1 MEMLNIKIN
10 GKDYQVEKN
19 TTILE
24 ACHKFGIKI
33 PTLCFLKEINEIGAA
48 AWLQPAYIPSTER
61 APKSSPIRPRFR
73 NTEK

>member
-33 PTLCFLKEINEIGAA
+33 PHHPGSLP
-48 AWLQPAYIPSTER
+48 Q
-61 APKSSPIRPRFR
+61 IRH
-73 NTEK
+73 

>member
-33 PTLCFLKEINEIGAA
+33 PTLCFLKEINERA
-48 AWLQPAYIPSTER
+48 AWLLPAYIPSTER
-61 APKSSPIRPRFR
+61 APKSLQILRRSR
-73 NTEK
+73 NTER

>member
-33 PTLCFLKEINEIGAA
+33 PTLCFLKEIN
-48 AWLQPAYIPSTER
+48 
-61 APKSSPIRPRFR
+61 
-73 NTEK
+73 

>member
-19 TTILE
+19 TTIL
-24 ACHKFGIKI
+24 A
-33 PTLCFLKEINEIGAA
+33 
-48 AWLQPAYIPSTER
+48 
-61 APKSSPIRPRFR
+61 SPIRPRFR